1 MSTLLTK
8 RSRLPFTISPL
19 TAEDMPQFVRLFP
32 IRLSHSCRL
41 IHSLSTQAEGQL
53 TAFGERMYDVLE
65 PPEVRT
71 HPEIRYRR
79 FAARHLPLLKFP
91 SERPMKA
98 VVTET
103 DGQQKIAGV
112 AWWHVPGSAI
122 DNRQKRNVER
132 MSEETE
138 EEKESWR
145 DFNWEK
151 WNEMLGG

>member
-1 MSTLLTK
+1 
-8 RSRLPFTISPL
+8 
-19 TAEDMPQFVRLFP
+19 
-32 IRLSHSCRL
+32 
-41 IHSLSTQAEGQL
+41 
-53 TAFGERMYDVLE
+53 
-65 PPEVRT
+65 
-71 HPEIRYRR
+71 
-79 FAARHLPLLKFP
+79 
-91 SERPMKA
+91 MKA

>member
-1 MSTLLTK
+1 
-8 RSRLPFTISPL
+8 
-19 TAEDMPQFVRLFP
+19 
-32 IRLSHSCRL
+32 
-41 IHSLSTQAEGQL
+41 
-53 TAFGERMYDVLE
+53 MYDVLE